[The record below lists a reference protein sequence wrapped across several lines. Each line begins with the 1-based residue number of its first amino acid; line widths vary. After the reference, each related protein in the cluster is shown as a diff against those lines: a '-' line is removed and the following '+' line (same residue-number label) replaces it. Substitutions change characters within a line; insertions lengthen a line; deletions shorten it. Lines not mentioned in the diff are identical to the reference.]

1 MILKILRSIWFLSML
16 AVGANLLYV
25 YAGLSEVVVIR
36 ELEDSSVSVNKEYL
50 FYGWLVFVG
59 VLNMMVYVLGKS
71 IAPDE
76 TFRAWFVGLITTLN
90 IFFIIAFS
98 FIGLYNSSENFDFS
112 RVGIVLYIGIGLVF
126 LWLLS
131 WPVIF
136 IIRKISP

>member
-1 MILKILRSIWFLSML
+1 ML

-25 YAGLSEVVVIR
+25 YAGLSEEVVIR

-136 IIRKISP
+136 IIRKISS